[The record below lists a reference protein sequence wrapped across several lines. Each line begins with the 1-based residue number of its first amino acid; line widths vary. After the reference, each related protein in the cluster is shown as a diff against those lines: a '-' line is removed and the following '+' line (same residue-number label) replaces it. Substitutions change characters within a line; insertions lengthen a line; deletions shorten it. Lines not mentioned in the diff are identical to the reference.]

1 MNNIPIP
8 NEYLQQFLNSKV
20 GDMFITTVVIHDEI
34 KDVFVEI
41 EAIKRKDGKVI
52 SVSLKEVEFHAV

>member
-8 NEYLQQFLNSKV
+8 NEYLQQFVNSKV

-41 EAIKRKDGKVI
+41 EAIKRNGEKVV